1 MSGGDRKLT
10 PGLVPALIAAL
21 ALRRTGLVPRRN
33 GDGPGKGQSP
43 GGGGGPGYETRDVN
57 TRNTVL
63 VMAGLAATAAA
74 VIGGMVLLRN
84 GISAQQRAALP
95 ALTPQQT
102 QRLLPPP
109 PNLQPEPYVDLDR
122 QRAAARAALEGYG
135 YLDPGRTRA
144 HIPID
149 RAMQLS
155 IGRSLDDGRA
165 AR

>member
-1 MSGGDRKLT
+1 MSGGNRKLS
-10 PGLVPALIAAL
+10 PGLVPALLAAL
-21 ALRRTGLVPRRN
+21 ALRRTGLVPSAGEGR
-33 GDGPGKGQSP
+33 GKAKSS
-43 GGGGGPGYETRDVN
+43 GGGDGPGYETRDVN

-74 VIGGMVLLRN
+74 VIGGMVLLRD
-84 GISAQQRAALP
+84 GVAAHQRAALP

-102 QRLLPPP
+102 KTLVPPP
-109 PNLQPEPYVDLDR
+109 PNLQPEPYADLDR

-135 YLDPGRTRA
+135 YLDPERTRA

>member
-1 MSGGDRKLT
+1 MSGGDRKLS
-10 PGLVPALIAAL
+10 PGLVPALLAAL
-21 ALRRTGLVPRRN
+21 ALRATGLVPRRD
-33 GDGPGKGQSP
+33 DGQGTGKSS
-43 GGGGGPGYETRDVN
+43 GGGGPGYETRDVN
-57 TRNTVL
+57 ARNTVL

-84 GISAQQRAALP
+84 GVAAHQRAALP

-102 QRLLPPP
+102 KALLPPP
-109 PNLQPEPYVDLDR
+109 PNLQPEPYADLDR

-135 YLDPGRTRA
+135 YLDPERTRA

>member
-1 MSGGDRKLT
+1 MSDGDRRIA
-10 PGLVPALIAAL
+10 PGLVPALLAAL
-21 ALRRTGLVPRRN
+21 ALRASGLVPRR
-33 GDGPGKGQSP
+33 GDDGGKGKSS
-43 GGGGGPGYETRDVN
+43 GGGGPGYETRDVN
-57 TRNTVL
+57 ARNTVL
-63 VMAGLAATAAA
+63 VMAGLAGAAAA

-84 GISAQQRAALP
+84 GVAAHQRAALP

-102 QRLLPPP
+102 ETLVPPR
-109 PNLQPEPYVDLDR
+109 PNLQPQPYADLDR